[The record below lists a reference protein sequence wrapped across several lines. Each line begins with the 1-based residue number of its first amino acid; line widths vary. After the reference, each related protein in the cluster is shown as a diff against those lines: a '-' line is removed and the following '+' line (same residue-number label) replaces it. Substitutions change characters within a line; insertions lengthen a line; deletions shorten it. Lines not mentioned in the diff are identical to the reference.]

1 MDHHDFEPE
10 PTQVVSDLGQLLAFH
25 DPVKIQLLRVLQR
38 EEASCATLASAT
50 GEPVATVAAHVHA
63 LVGLGLIR
71 HLGHNGQ
78 DDMYRATAKIFDLQP
93 EPRDAARVMA
103 PVAAATL
110 DSVRQDV
117 VSSLREWPDQLMNY
131 ESRRLRMSQARV
143 MEFNDRLI
151 ELLGEF
157 WGNPDH
163 PVEED
168 PDGTVMAFAG
178 IWYRFPDNTSDE

>member
-1 MDHHDFEPE
+1 MGDHDFEPE

-25 DPVKIQLLRVLQR
+25 DPVKIQMLRILQR
-38 EEASCATLASAT
+38 ERASCGMLASAT
-50 GEPVATVAAHVHA
+50 GEPVDAIDRHIQA
-63 LVGLGLIR
+63 LLSLGLVR
-71 HLGHNGQ
+71 HLGHDGE
-78 DDMYRATAKIFDLQP
+78 DDVYRATARIFDLQP
-93 EPRDAARVMA
+93 EPRDNALVMA

-117 VSSLREWPDQLMNY
+117 VTSLREWPDQMMNY
-131 ESRRLRMSQARV
+131 ESRRLRMSQARA

-168 PDGTVMAFAG
+168 PDAPVMAFAG
-178 IWYRFPDNTSDE
+178 IWYRFADHSRDD

>member
-1 MDHHDFEPE
+1 MDDHDYEPE

-25 DPVKIQLLRVLQR
+25 DPIKIQLLRVLQR
-38 EEASCATLASAT
+38 EKASCEALSTAFGAPVGTISGHIRELLA
-50 GEPVATVAAHVHA
+50 
-63 LVGLGLIR
+63 LGLIR
-71 HLGHNGQ
+71 QVGHDQEQG
-78 DDMYRATAKIFDLQP
+78 DLYRATARIFDLQP

-110 DSVRQDV
+110 DSVRRDV
-117 VSSLREWPDQLMNY
+117 VTSLREWPDQMMNY
-131 ESRRLRMSQARV
+131 ESRRLRMSQARA

-163 PVEED
+163 PVQED
-168 PDGTVMAFAG
+168 PDAPVMAFTG
-178 IWYRFPDNTSDE
+178 IWYRFPNSSGE

>member
-1 MDHHDFEPE
+1 MGHHDFEPE

-38 EEASCATLASAT
+38 EEASCPALAVAT
-50 GEPVATVAAHVHA
+50 GESLETVTEHVRA
-63 LVGLGLIR
+63 LVNLGLIR
-71 HLGHNGQ
+71 HLGNDGQ
-78 DDMYRATAKIFDLQP
+78 DDVYRAMAKIFDLQP
-93 EPRDAARVMA
+93 EPRDTARVMA

-110 DSVRQDV
+110 DSVRHDV
-117 VSSLREWPDQLMNY
+117 VTSLREWPDQMMNY
-131 ESRRLRMSQARV
+131 ESRRLRMSQARI

-163 PVEED
+163 PVDED
-168 PDGTVMAFAG
+168 PDAPVMAFAA
-178 IWYRFPDNTSDE
+178 IWYRFADNAGDR